1 MPVER
6 LTAAAL
12 DELEQRI
19 DRWAA
24 KELIESP
31 VIAAIDHD
39 PQRRRWYIRIR
50 GEEKTVTTVWLTLR
64 ERTLHYE
71 THFMPA
77 PEENLE
83 ACYEYLLRANAR
95 LFGMR
100 FAIGDEDA
108 IFLMGQMPVGAV
120 DEDELDRIVG
130 ATYAY
135 AEQYFRPAMSIGY
148 ASKFR
153 PQPS

>member
-1 MPVER
+1 VPVER
-6 LTAAAL
+6 FSKAAL
-12 DELEQRI
+12 DELAQRI
-19 DRWAA
+19 ERWAA

-39 PQRRRWYIRIR
+39 SEQRRWFIRIK

-77 PEENLE
+77 PEENIQEL
-83 ACYEYLLRANAR
+83 YELLLRANAR

-108 IFLMGQMPVGAV
+108 IFLVGQMPLSAV

-130 ATYAY
+130 STYAY

-153 PQPS
+153 PKPS